1 MQENW
6 NSYPIQ
12 IDSASF
18 PRKTLYENVF
28 FLFVTVLSAFE
39 VHL

>member
-6 NSYPIQ
+6 NSYRTQ

-18 PRKTLYENVF
+18 TQEALYENVF
-28 FLFVTVLSAFE
+28 YLFVIILSAFE